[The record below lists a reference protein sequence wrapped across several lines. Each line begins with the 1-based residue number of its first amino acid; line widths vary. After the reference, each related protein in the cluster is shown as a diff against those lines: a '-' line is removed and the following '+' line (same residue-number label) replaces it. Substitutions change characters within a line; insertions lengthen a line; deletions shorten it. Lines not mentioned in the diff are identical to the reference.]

1 MKGDVFMNIIISGKQ
16 IELTDAI
23 KNKIETKLSKLDNY
37 IHPDTDVKVTVS
49 ARKARQKIEVT
60 IATVNGPIIRAE
72 DMQEN
77 LYTAIDVVYD
87 KLSKQLKKYKKRL
100 QDKHKDNKSIRF
112 QDAEIN
118 LADEQEDYGDENQE
132 LVIQRRKKFSVKP
145 MSEEEAVLQMELIGH
160 DFYMFKN
167 IDSDEIAVVYKRNN
181 GGYGIIDMN
190 KAI

>member
-1 MKGDVFMNIIISGKQ
+1 
-16 IELTDAI
+16 
-23 KNKIETKLSKLDNY
+23 
-37 IHPDTDVKVTVS
+37 
-49 ARKARQKIEVT
+49 
-60 IATVNGPIIRAE
+60 
-72 DMQEN
+72 MQEN

-167 IDSDEIAVVYKRNN
+167 IDSDEIAVVYKRHN
-181 GGYGIIDMN
+181 GGYGIIEHE
-190 KAI
+190 

>member
-1 MKGDVFMNIIISGKQ
+1 MNIIISGKQ

-118 LADEQEDYGDENQE
+118 LADEQENYGDENQE
-132 LVIQRRKKFSVKP
+132 LV
-145 MSEEEAVLQMELIGH
+145 
-160 DFYMFKN
+160 
-167 IDSDEIAVVYKRNN
+167 
-181 GGYGIIDMN
+181 
-190 KAI
+190 

>member
-1 MKGDVFMNIIISGKQ
+1 MNIIISGKQ

-23 KNKIETKLSKLDNY
+23 KSKIENKLSKLDNY

-49 ARKARQKIEVT
+49 AKKARQKIEVT

-167 IDSDEIAVVYKRNN
+167 IDSDEIAVVYKRHN
-181 GGYGIIDMN
+181 GGYGIIEHE
-190 KAI
+190 